1 MHSNSECETNRTLLQ
16 DKTTRR
22 RNRTHY
28 EGISN
33 RAPRPLQS
41 ITDVISRQPT
51 YDGYKRHIL
60 VGATLSPV
68 QDNGMAPTEN
78 QHFGVNM
85 SSLEFARSVFGEEEE
100 DIGRSLTRGSI
111 PGDIESV
118 TLESSTP
125 WRLKDLEL
133 PPEPIMPLLIE
144 AYFRRFHWYILL
156 FHEPSF
162 WNKTYKVYCQPTWR
176 RRDLSDVVTVLIVAA
191 LGLQSILQDTTWHGH
206 NTFRIHHINHRQL
219 LLDLVSEVRF
229 HLIDLLANPRVE
241 AVQVCIMLSC
251 FHMFHSSPGLA
262 WSTSGM
268 AVRAAYAL
276 ALHTKA
282 PASLDRIAAQIR
294 YRCWNHITVGDS
306 FVTMI
311 YGRPASVDAA
321 FADLHEL
328 EHTDDLTIPHAL
340 LDLTGF
346 SECSNITSKV
356 TFHQMKFRLYYII
369 RQALNRFRLL
379 RPSQPNT
386 NDDLVTI
393 SQAIIDV
400 EASLVQ
406 WRQELPSLYNFEDW
420 SLADRWAGLEYSLQN
435 RPEDIQEH
443 AETILLQAAMLQLL
457 YDGAVILTHRPLLK
471 CQVKPMPFSG
481 SVIDSMQK
489 SLDAV
494 ICAALRIS
502 SFPVHKFE
510 KHFVVSIVFHY
521 FFMAGVILC
530 IIPTSQPFTNTAQE
544 AKAGVVRIIRA
555 SRPMAQHNRIARQ
568 TDKLLTELLKIAV
581 QRETLGALN
590 NTSVAGYHWDET
602 EPLLESEISATK
614 DVPLEG
620 RKEVSQA
627 NATLY
632 QPDHGLIHREFS
644 MDIPELLQSYHHTL
658 DTGAARNEGSDQSV
672 LPSALLPLDPHSVL
686 SSEQLDDIFGSLQ
699 SFYS

>member
-1 MHSNSECETNRTLLQ
+1 
-16 DKTTRR
+16 
-22 RNRTHY
+22 
-28 EGISN
+28 
-33 RAPRPLQS
+33 
-41 ITDVISRQPT
+41 
-51 YDGYKRHIL
+51 
-60 VGATLSPV
+60 
-68 QDNGMAPTEN
+68 MAPTESQN
-78 QHFGVNM
+78 FGVNM
-85 SSLEFARSVFGEEEE
+85 SSLEFARSVFGEEE

-111 PGDIESV
+111 PGDMESV
-118 TLESSTP
+118 TLDSSTP

-144 AYFRRFHWYILL
+144 AYFSRFHWYILL

-191 LGLQSILQDTTWHGH
+191 LGLQSVLQDSTWHGH

-229 HLIDLLANPRVE
+229 HLIDLLANPRIE
-241 AVQVCIMLSC
+241 AVQVCTLLSC
-251 FHMFHSSPGLA
+251 FYMFHSSPGLG

-282 PASLDRIAAQIR
+282 PASQDRIAAQIR

-328 EHTDDLTIPHAL
+328 EHTDDLTIPPVL

-346 SECSNITSKV
+346 SECGDITSKV

-386 NDDLVTI
+386 NDDLVAI
-393 SQAIIDV
+393 SQEIKDV
-400 EASLVQ
+400 EASLAQ
-406 WRQELPSLYNFEDW
+406 WCQELPSLYNFEDW
-420 SLADRWAGLEYSLQN
+420 SLADRWAQLEYSLQN
-435 RPEDIQEH
+435 RPADIQEH
-443 AETILLQAAMLQLL
+443 AEIILLQAAMIQLL

-471 CQVKPMPFSG
+471 YQVKPMRFSR

-494 ICAALRIS
+494 IGAALRIS

-521 FFMAGVILC
+521 LFMAGVILC
-530 IIPTSQPFTNTAQE
+530 IIPTSQPLTNTAQE
-544 AKAGVVRIIRA
+544 AKAGVVRIIHA
-555 SRPMAQHNRIARQ
+555 SRAMAQHNRISRQ

-581 QRETLGALN
+581 QRETLAALD
-590 NTSVAGYHWDET
+590 NTSVTGYHGDEA
-602 EPLLESEISATK
+602 EPPLLDSEMSTTK

-620 RKEVSQA
+620 PKELLQA
-627 NATLY
+627 NTTTIY
-632 QPDHGLIHREFS
+632 QPDLHREFN
-644 MDIPELLQSYHHTL
+644 MDLPELLQSYHHTL
-658 DTGAARNEGSDQSV
+658 DTGAARNELSDQSL
-672 LPSALLPLDPHSVL
+672 LPSALLPLDPHSVFV
-686 SSEQLDDIFGSLQ
+686 SEQLDDIFGSLQ

>member
-1 MHSNSECETNRTLLQ
+1 
-16 DKTTRR
+16 
-22 RNRTHY
+22 
-28 EGISN
+28 
-33 RAPRPLQS
+33 
-41 ITDVISRQPT
+41 
-51 YDGYKRHIL
+51 
-60 VGATLSPV
+60 
-68 QDNGMAPTEN
+68 MAPIEN

-85 SSLEFARSVFGEEEE
+85 SSLEFARSVFGEEE
-100 DIGRSLTRGSI
+100 DIGRFLTRGSI
-111 PGDIESV
+111 PGDTESV
-118 TLESSTP
+118 MLDSSTP

-156 FHEPSF
+156 FHETSF
-162 WNKTYKVYCQPTWR
+162 WNNTYKVFCQPTWR

-191 LGLQSILQDTTWHGH
+191 LGLQSVLQDCNWHGH
-206 NTFRIHHINHRQL
+206 NTFRIHSINHRQL
-219 LLDLVSEVRF
+219 LLDLVSEVRL
-229 HLIDLLANPRVE
+229 HLIDLLANPRIE
-241 AVQVCIMLSC
+241 AVQVSILLSC

-282 PASLDRIAAQIR
+282 PASQDRIAAQIR

-321 FADLHEL
+321 FADIHEL
-328 EHTDDLTIPHAL
+328 EQTDDLTILPAL
-340 LDLTGF
+340 LNLPGF
-346 SECSNITSKV
+346 SECSNTTSKV
-356 TFHQMKFRLYYII
+356 TFHQMKFGLYYII

-386 NDDLVTI
+386 NDDLVAI
-393 SQAIIDV
+393 SQAIKDV
-400 EASLVQ
+400 EASLAQ
-406 WRQELPSLYNFEDW
+406 WRQELPSLYNFEYW
-420 SLADRWAGLEYSLQN
+420 SEADRLARLEYSLQN
-435 RPEDIQEH
+435 RPADIQEH
-443 AETILLQAAMLQLL
+443 AEIILLQAAMLQLL

-471 CQVKPMPFSG
+471 CQVNPIRFSG
-481 SVIDSMQK
+481 FVIDLRQK

-521 FFMAGVILC
+521 LFTAGVILC

-555 SRPMAQHNRIARQ
+555 SRAMAQHNRIARQ

-590 NTSVAGYHWDET
+590 TSLAGYHWDEA
-602 EPLLESEISATK
+602 EPLLESEMSMTK
-614 DVPLEG
+614 DAWVPLEG
-620 RKEVSQA
+620 PKEVSQA
-627 NATLY
+627 NTTLY
-632 QPDHGLIHREFS
+632 QPDHGLIQREFS
-644 MDIPELLQSYHHTL
+644 MDIPELLQSYHAL
-658 DTGAARNEGSDQSV
+658 DTGAARNELSDQSM
-672 LPSALLPLDPHSVL
+672 LPSALLPLDPHSVFA
-686 SSEQLDDIFGSLQ
+686 SEQLDDIFGSLQ
-699 SFYS
+699 SSYS